1 MDQSSS
7 VDYRVLAAKV
17 LHDSLPAGSL
27 QISSC
32 RVDHTIDDVFVLGD
46 DEAKDS
52 LHTEEE
58 VVNRVTLLVH
68 VGVLC
73 GESRPQLRGYP
84 GSEVCVAD
92 PLEPLHLAEVVSMDL
107 LRDLEA

>member
-1 MDQSSS
+1 M
-7 VDYRVLAAKV
+7 
-17 LHDSLPAGSL
+17 
-27 QISSC
+27 
-32 RVDHTIDDVFVLGD
+32 LGD
-46 DEAKDS
+46 DEAEDA

-58 VVNRVTLLVH
+58 VVDRVALLVH

-84 GSEVCVAD
+84 GSEVCVPD

-107 LRDLEA
+107 LGDFKA